1 MACKCKKWDA
11 ASTYILVEFILAT
24 LIFLLFV
31 YLIAFK
37 KKILWG
43 TISTVSL
50 IFVGAGIALYW
61 RRFETASVRNCSEY
75 LIIGKAEDGQY
86 AILINPGEEVSGID
100 GVWVPWNP
108 DCVLK
113 IPNGVHVCISE
124 HQERFPTI
132 LSEISFRN
140 MEGGWYKPERLGWEM
155 FFSTAREM
163 FEEMQ
168 KIKNNAE

>member
-11 ASTYILVEFILAT
+11 ASTYTLALIILFAIVIVLGLMLVKYRSVKSGIAGT
-24 LIFLLFV
+24 VLF
-31 YLIAFK
+31 AFM
-37 KKILWG
+37 
-43 TISTVSL
+43 T
-50 IFVGAGIALYW
+50 GIALYW

-140 MEGGWYKPERLGWEM
+140 MEGGCYKPDRLGWEL

-163 FEEMQ
+163 FQGMQ
-168 KIKNNAE
+168 KMTKDAK

>member
-11 ASTYILVEFILAT
+11 ASTYVVVGYFLTV
-24 LIFLLFV
+24 LIAFLFV
-31 YLIAFK
+31 YLIFLK
-37 KKILWG
+37 KKIVLG
-43 TISTVSL
+43 SVSTMSL
-50 IFVGAGIALYW
+50 VFVGAGIALYW
-61 RRFETASVRNCSEY
+61 RRFETASVKNCSEY
-75 LIIGKAEDGQY
+75 PIIGKAEDGQG
-86 AILINPGEEVSGID
+86 AFLIMPGEEVSGID

-140 MEGGWYKPERLGWEM
+140 MEGGWYKPDRLGWEL
-155 FFSTAREM
+155 FFSIARGM
-163 FEEMQ
+163 FEGMQ
-168 KIKNNAE
+168 KMTNNAK